1 MTDILKKRY
10 RILRNLSRGGFGE
23 TFLAEDIDMPSA
35 RRCVIK
41 QLKPLNN
48 NSQVYELV
56 KERFS
61 KEAEILERLGDK
73 HLQIPT
79 LYAYFE
85 DAGQFFLVQEWIE
98 GTTLA
103 ERVKKQGILD
113 ENSVKQISL
122 NTLAIL
128 DYVHSQN
135 IIHRDIKPDNIILR
149 IADYRPV
156 LIDFGAVKET
166 MSTVL
171 NASGAASVAIG
182 TPPFMP
188 GEQISGRPL
197 FSSDLYSLGLT
208 AIYLLTGKYPQ
219 ELETHPL
226 TGEWQWRKYALQV
239 SSSFA
244 EVLDKAV
251 KLHPR
256 DRYHSAQE
264 MLNAMQNS
272 SVASVVPETSTPP
285 TVVTP
290 HTPVTEISQTPPKQA
305 VKTSVAASTA
315 NVTTGLQDWQ
325 KASIIGTIIGVFIM
339 VALLVNNFL
348 GRSQQSPI
356 IATQTTTSST
366 PTPLNSPT
374 SVASPTASISPTPPT
389 PTNSPT
395 SVESPTL
402 TGEDVSKTSQPIST
416 SEATEIAPT
425 PSPNDIPFSSSQPT
439 PTPASKTSQPSTDEK
454 KIDDLA
460 DRIFY
465 EKYPQL
471 RGQKIRP
478 EQTNLAREWQKI
490 RACEAT
496 VDYLFYQRHPELN
509 ERKILPGE
517 KDLSKEWSTI
527 KRQVGGCKT

>member
-10 RILRNLSRGGFGE
+10 RIIRNLSRGGFGE
-23 TFLAEDIDMPSA
+23 TFLAEDMDLPSA

-98 GTTLA
+98 GTTLT
-103 ERVKKQGILD
+103 EKVREKGVLD
-113 ENSVKQISL
+113 ENSVKKILL

-128 DYVHSQN
+128 DYVHAQN
-135 IIHRDIKPDNIILR
+135 IIHRDIKPDNIIVR
-149 IADYRPV
+149 AANFQPV
-156 LIDFGAVKET
+156 IIDFGAVKET

-171 NASGAASVAIG
+171 NPAGAASVAIG

-188 GEQISGRPL
+188 GEQVSGRPL

-219 ELETHPL
+219 ELESHPL
-226 TGEWQWRKYALQV
+226 TGEWQWRKYALQI

-244 EVLDKAV
+244 EILDKAV

-264 MLNAMQNS
+264 MRDAIQNS
-272 SVASVVPETSTPP
+272 SITSVSSETSAPP

-290 HTPVTEISQTPPKQA
+290 PTPVTEVSQTPSKQA
-305 VKTSVAASTA
+305 VNTFIATSTVSAA
-315 NVTTGLQDWQ
+315 TGLQDWQ
-325 KASIIGTIIGVFIM
+325 KASIIGTIIGGFIM
-339 VALLVNNFL
+339 VALLVNNFFV
-348 GRSQQSPI
+348 RSQQSQP
-356 IATQTTTSST
+356 IATQPTSSSSIAPINS
-366 PTPLNSPT
+366 PTSIASPTSSNSPAPLNSPT
-374 SVASPTASISPTPPT
+374 SIASPTS
-389 PTNSPT
+389 
-395 SVESPTL
+395 
-402 TGEDVSKTSQPIST
+402 TGEDFSETSQAVST
-416 SEATEIAPT
+416 PETTVTFTPT
-425 PSPNDIPFSSSQPT
+425 PSPNDLPHSSSQPT
-439 PTPASKTSQPSTDEK
+439 PVTTSKTSQLPNDEK

-478 EQTNLAREWQKI
+478 EQTSLAQEWQKI
-490 RACEAT
+490 RACEAM

-527 KRQVGGCKT
+527 RRQVSGCKS

>member
-1 MTDILKKRY
+1 MTNILKKRY
-10 RILRNLSRGGFGE
+10 RIIRNLSRGGFGE
-23 TFLAEDIDMPSA
+23 TFLAEDMDLPSV

-41 QLKPLNN
+41 QLKPLDN

-85 DAGQFFLVQEWIE
+85 EAGQFFLVQEWIE
-98 GTTLA
+98 GTTLT
-103 ERVKKQGILD
+103 EKVREKGILN
-113 ENSVKQISL
+113 ENSVKEILL
-122 NTLAIL
+122 NALAIL
-128 DYVHSQN
+128 DYVHAQK

-149 IADYRPV
+149 AANGQPV

-171 NASGAASVAIG
+171 NPAAAASVAIG

-188 GEQISGRPL
+188 GEQVSGRPL

-219 ELETHPL
+219 ELENHPL

-264 MLNAMQNS
+264 MRDAIQNS
-272 SVASVVPETSTPP
+272 SVASISSETSAPP

-290 HTPVTEISQTPPKQA
+290 PTPATEVSQTPSRQA
-305 VKTSVAASTA
+305 VNTSVSTSSNAA
-315 NVTTGLQDWQ
+315 TGLPDWQ
-325 KASIIGTIIGVFIM
+325 KASIIGTIVGVFIM

-348 GRSQQSPI
+348 GRSQHSQP
-356 IATQTTTSST
+356 IATQPTASSS
-366 PTPLNSPT
+366 PTPSDSPT
-374 SVASPTASISPTPPT
+374 SIASPTASSSPAPSD
-389 PTNSPT
+389 SPT
-395 SVESPTL
+395 SVVSPTS
-402 TGEDVSKTSQPIST
+402 TTEEVSQTSQPVSTPEGIVKITPTPSPTFTPDTPSQPSPPPTSKTSQLS
-416 SEATEIAPT
+416 SEE
-425 PSPNDIPFSSSQPT
+425 Q
-439 PTPASKTSQPSTDEK
+439 

-471 RGQKIRP
+471 GWQKIRP
-478 EQTNLAREWQKI
+478 EQTSLVREWQKI

-517 KDLSKEWSTI
+517 RDLSKEWSTI
-527 KRQVGGCKT
+527 KKQVSGCK